1 MKNHSRLSLLAGIG
15 FNLVL
20 LYLSTH
26 SARTSAEFG
35 LSSFLVI
42 AALSLA
48 LATIFIELMLQENYF
63 SVFSLPVSIA
73 LLLMSLLTTGQIS
86 GIHFTR
92 PWFIAHLLASITGE
106 GFFMMAAISSGTYLF
121 VVRKLK
127 SKNRLKA
134 LYLLPPLA
142 RLDSLTYRTIVFG
155 ALSFMLGLG
164 IGFYGNIQHFANFSP
179 AFKHYFSL
187 LVLLYYVAIMV
198 MRKPL
203 QLAGPRLANAALVG
217 FALSIA
223 LILIPDNNLHWLQ
236 EAAK

>member
-48 LATIFIELMLQENYF
+48 LASIFIELMLQENYF
-63 SVFSLPVSIA
+63 SVFSLPISLA
-73 LLLMSLLTTGQIS
+73 LLLMSLLTTGQVS
-86 GIHFTR
+86 GAHFTKT
-92 PWFIAHLLASITGE
+92 WFIAHLLASITGE
-106 GFFMMAAISSGTYLF
+106 GFFMMAAISSATYLF

-134 LYLLPPLA
+134 LYLFPPLA
-142 RLDSLTYRTIVFG
+142 RLDNLTYRTIIFG
-155 ALSFMLGLG
+155 ALLFLFGLI
-164 IGFYGNIQHFANFSP
+164 IGLYGNYLHFSGFSP
-179 AFKHYFSL
+179 VLKHYFSFV
-187 LVLLYYVAIMV
+187 VLLYYLAIV
-198 MRKPL
+198 FLRARL
-203 QLAGPRLANAALVG
+203 NLAGPRLANAALLG
-217 FALSIA
+217 FALSLA
-223 LILIPDNNLHWLQ
+223 LIFIPDNDLHWLP
-236 EAAK
+236 EVVK